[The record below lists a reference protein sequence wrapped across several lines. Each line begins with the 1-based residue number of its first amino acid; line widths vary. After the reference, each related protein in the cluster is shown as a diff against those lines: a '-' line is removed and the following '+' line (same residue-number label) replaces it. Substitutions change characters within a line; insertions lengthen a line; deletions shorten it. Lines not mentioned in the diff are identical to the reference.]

1 METSFKFTMP
11 LKVDVI
17 EEKGEQKVFLE
28 GFLSTSDPDL
38 VNDIVTKNC
47 LESMQRQILERN
59 IKLDIE
65 HEAFRGK
72 SFEEKEIN
80 KTRIPAGRFIDAA
93 VEKIGNNRW
102 GLRVKAMLN
111 RFNPRYNEI
120 KGNVMD
126 RMLDAYSIAF
136 IATKV
141 RHETINGKSM
151 RFLDD
156 LALLNS
162 ALTGNPINTE
172 AINREVFF
180 KSINSLEDYEAEKKA
195 NPDTEKLLEVKAGH
209 SAKWHRLVDE
219 LRKRG
224 EVDSPEAVATE
235 QLGDESFKSY
245 SRSDEHD
252 NQLTK
257 RRLSN
262 MTIETHDKEMKEEGV
277 HGGTYGKEGGN
288 APGKEKVD
296 ETTST
301 GTVSAK
307 APAKEDETTSTTTT
321 EMKSAISHLT
331 SRVDALEAENKQL
344 KAISVPKSPGA
355 NAGTMKQ
362 MEFEQKS
369 QKKFSGPLDFI

>member
-1 METSFKFTMP
+1 MENASFKFTMP

-28 GFLSTSDPDL
+28 GFLSTDAMDL

-47 LESMQRQILERN
+47 MESMQKQLIDRN

-80 KTRIPAGRFIDAA
+80 KTKIPAGRFIDAA
-93 VEKIGNNRW
+93 VESIGRNRW
-102 GLRVKAMLN
+102 GLRTKSVLN
-111 RFNPRYNEI
+111 RFNPRYGEI

-141 RHETINGKSM
+141 RHEKIDGKDV

-156 LALLNS
+156 VTLLNA

-172 AINREVFF
+172 ALNREIFM
-180 KSINSLEDYEAEKKA
+180 KSIQSLEDYETEKKS
-195 NPDTEKLLEVKAGH
+195 NPDTEKLLEVKCSNPIGGDAIKAGGLKNMQTPTDTQE
-209 SAKWHRLVDE
+209 AK
-219 LRKRG
+219 
-224 EVDSPEAVATE
+224 A
-235 QLGDESFKSY
+235 
-245 SRSDEHD
+245 
-252 NQLTK
+252 
-257 RRLSN
+257 
-262 MTIETHDKEMKEEGV
+262 EGV

-288 APGKEKVD
+288 APGKEAADETTSSVSAKAPKD

-301 GTVSAK
+301 ES
-307 APAKEDETTSTTTT
+307 T
-321 EMKSAISHLT
+321 EMKNDLLALK
-331 SRVDALEAENKQL
+331 SRVDALEMENKQL
-344 KAISVPKSPGA
+344 KSMSVPKSPGA

-362 MEFEQKS
+362 AEFEQKS
-369 QKKFSGPLDFI
+369 QKKSGGPLDYI